1 MGLAAPVAVH
11 QMEVGHPAAQPE
23 GIVRGV
29 FSLDEGA
36 VTNRFLCPIHAIELD
51 EARWSAVRDMG
62 DHAGHAV
69 ASDPPEFVEA
79 FARDLCRRAGID
91 NPDEVD
97 MFVDQTDGQAA
108 DWATFG
114 GNYRM
119 GPYSIREG
127 SPLAG
132 HLDRTAARRA
142 AGRATFG
149 KLVLRGEHA
158 APPPPEIRPPPPAD
172 DNGHVEPYPDPSPA
186 LRAEM
191 ARYGL
196 RAGVFVQ
203 RGRHSWNAGDTN
215 RLSFLFFEPTN
226 APAGAALPL
235 LLFLPGSGELGPG
248 LDAQFRQRGIYEK
261 VCSPAFQARHPCFL
275 LALAPDPGHH
285 LMGYLPDGGPN
296 DNERAALNLVAALA
310 AERDRAGAGPRVDL
324 SRLYGAGLSRGAG
337 ELVCIQQE
345 VPGVFAAVATTD
357 TAIWQTDRI
366 PDDAP
371 LHIWHFYRPADWEKW
386 RHDVRWLRRY
396 ADLLP
401 SRGGEM
407 RITELTDLSHAS
419 WDQAWACDEMWDWMF
434 AQRRALPL
442 PDWNAPRDPEH
453 PMWKVRR
460 DAAKA
465 AAEDGPMAWTQWPV
479 PWPADETTFHR
490 QRTERRKPAPD
501 RTAEWK
507 AWLAERGV
515 RFPDGSR
522 IRHLPFSS
530 DLLVYSTP
538 ADQKLIHALLANLET
553 NPFDPA
559 PENAIGPSAAPP
571 ESPAAR

>member
-1 MGLAAPVAVH
+1 
-11 QMEVGHPAAQPE
+11 
-23 GIVRGV
+23 
-29 FSLDEGA
+29 
-36 VTNRFLCPIHAIELD
+36 
-51 EARWSAVRDMG
+51 
-62 DHAGHAV
+62 
-69 ASDPPEFVEA
+69 
-79 FARDLCRRAGID
+79 
-91 NPDEVD
+91 
-97 MFVDQTDGQAA
+97 
-108 DWATFG
+108 
-114 GNYRM
+114 
-119 GPYSIREG
+119 
-127 SPLAG
+127 
-132 HLDRTAARRA
+132 
-142 AGRATFG
+142 
-149 KLVLRGEHA
+149 
-158 APPPPEIRPPPPAD
+158 
-172 DNGHVEPYPDPSPA
+172 
-186 LRAEM
+186 
-191 ARYGL
+191 
-196 RAGVFVQ
+196 
-203 RGRHSWNAGDTN
+203 
-215 RLSFLFFEPTN
+215 
-226 APAGAALPL
+226 
-235 LLFLPGSGELGPG
+235 
-248 LDAQFRQRGIYEK
+248 
-261 VCSPAFQARHPCFL
+261 
-275 LALAPDPGHH
+275 
-285 LMGYLPDGGPN
+285 MGYLADGGPN
-296 DNERAALNLVAALA
+296 DNQRAALNLVATLA
-310 AERDRAGAGPRVDL
+310 AERDRAGSVRRGSDSSDPAGASSPAVDL

-386 RHDVRWLRRY
+386 HYDVRWLRRY

-407 RITELTDLSHAS
+407 RITELSDLSRAS
-419 WDQAWACDEMWDWMF
+419 WDQAWDCDEMWDWMF

-465 AAEDGPMAWTQWPV
+465 AAADAAKTAAADAPMEWRQWPV

-490 QRTERRKPAPD
+490 LRTERRKPAPD
-501 RTAEWK
+501 QTAEWK

-530 DLLVYSTP
+530 DLLVYATP
-538 ADQKLIHALLANLET
+538 ADQNRIHALLAGLEA

-559 PENAIGPSAAPP
+559 PENTIGPSAAPP